1 MDDVSTTPSRGSSGN
16 TSSGDEL
23 LDALL
28 IGLIDAVVVMD
39 SHGTILRVSDS
50 VHTMFGWIPGDL
62 VGQNVKVLM
71 PEPHRSEHDRYLQKF
86 RDTGRTWI
94 LGTVREFDI
103 LRRDGS
109 IVPCELSVSSL
120 EVPSRKDP
128 LFCGTFRDISERRR
142 SRAVL
147 ARSEARFR
155 AVFEHENELVLLL
168 DTEGRVVEANLPTFD
183 RTGVAREDILDRP
196 LVDARIWSSE
206 SGNRSA
212 VAGALARAEEI
223 GLATTRVL
231 VDLLSGAPQSGAAG
245 TNDDLRRRVAR
256 PHEISIR
263 VIPTEL
269 PDLPHAIVEVR
280 DITDLVAAE
289 RRESS
294 VMRSLARLGEE
305 AAVLSHELRSPVSSL
320 ELALKAVARQL
331 GEGERM
337 ILDDLS
343 VRMRRLEGLMRRTL
357 TFSRP
362 LDLEL
367 ESVSTAQAFGVA
379 LEREATTLTRTGV
392 RGSMHVEIDTP
403 PIQADPRALDDLL
416 SNLVRNAA
424 EAQPEGGVVRLE
436 ARPLSAAM
444 VELSVEDEGP
454 GIPLSEREGVF
465 RVFRTGKPD
474 GTGLGLA
481 LVRKIVE
488 EHGASIE
495 LTDGAGGTGL
505 RVVIAWP
512 AEAVS

>member
-1 MDDVSTTPSRGSSGN
+1 MEDVGSARSPDSDER
-16 TSSGDEL
+16 TSSGDEF

-28 IGLIDAVVVMD
+28 VGLIDAVVVID
-39 SHGTILRVSDS
+39 TFGAILRVSDS
-50 VHTMFGWIPGDL
+50 VQQMFGWDPGDL
-62 VGQNVKVLM
+62 TGENVRVLM
-71 PEPHRSEHDRYLQKF
+71 PEPHRSAHDSYLEKY

-103 LRRDGS
+103 VRRDGS
-109 IVPCELSVSSL
+109 VVPCELIVSSIDL
-120 EVPSRKDP
+120 PGRDGP

-142 SRAVL
+142 TRAVL

-168 DTEGRVVEANLPTFD
+168 DAEGRIVEANRPTFD
-183 RTGVAREDILDRP
+183 RTGVAREDVLGLP
-196 LVDARIWSSE
+196 LVDARIWSGE
-206 SGNRSA
+206 SGNR
-212 VAGALARAEEI
+212 GAIEDAFTRAREI
-223 GLATTRVL
+223 GLATTRVQVEVRTDAL
-231 VDLLSGAPQSGAAG
+231 GG
-245 TNDDLRRRVAR
+245 DDESRLRVSRA
-256 PHEISIR
+256 HEVSIR
-263 VIPTEL
+263 IVPPVVPDIPY
-269 PDLPHAIVEVR
+269 AIVEVR

-343 VRMRRLEGLMRRTL
+343 ARMRRLEGLMRRTL

-367 ESVSTAQAFGVA
+367 EPVSTAQAFGVA
-379 LEREATTLTRTGV
+379 LEREATALARTGV
-392 RGSMHVEIDTP
+392 RGSVHVETGTP
-403 PIQADPRALDDLL
+403 PILADPRALDDLL

-424 EAQPEGGVVRLE
+424 ESQPDGGGVLLE
-436 ARPLSAAM
+436 ARPLHSGS
-444 VELSVEDEGP
+444 VELSVEDQGP
-454 GIPLSEREGVF
+454 GIPRSDREDVF
-465 RVFRTGKPD
+465 RVFRTSKPD

-488 EHGASIE
+488 EHGATIE

-512 AEAVS
+512 AEPVS